1 MSRSFKYVVMAA
13 MVAAVSGCTV
23 HDTDIPDLA
32 GPSEFATRIA
42 LSLSPDS
49 ILQDGFSQTVLN
61 IEVTGADGRAVRGL
75 TLRVDVSEGGTVFD
89 FGTLS
94 AKTVVTGDDGRAR
107 VTFTAP
113 PGDVEPTGAGRVV
126 TFVVT
131 PIGNDF
137 RGSSSRTVDLH
148 LVPVGP
154 IFPPNAAPIARFTA
168 TPSQASVL
176 ATISFDASTSV
187 DRDLSG
193 NEIPC
198 PSCSFQWSFGDGGVA
213 TGVFATHQFR
223 NAGTYQV
230 RLTVTDP
237 QGVSAQ
243 TVQAITIGPGTAPQ
257 ADFVFSPSDPAVSQ
271 TVFFNAA
278 RSTAATGRTIVS
290 YDWDF
295 GNGRTA
301 TGVTTSRAF
310 NTPGT
315 FNVTLTV
322 TDDAG
327 LTNSKTTTITVGG
340 SSAQP
345 VANLVVSPSSGNTST
360 NFFFDASASR
370 GAAGTNIVEYRFTFG
385 DGSPDVVG
393 TAPTT
398 THRYLTPGAYTAR
411 ITVRDA
417 GGRTATTTQNVS
429 VQ

>member
-1 MSRSFKYVVMAA
+1 MSRFFKSVVMVG
-13 MVAAVSGCTV
+13 MVTVVSGCTV
-23 HDTDIPDLA
+23 HDVDAPDLA

-61 IEVTGADGRAVRGL
+61 IEATGANGSAVRGL
-75 TLRVDVSEGGTVFD
+75 TLRVDTSQGGTIFD

-107 VTFTAP
+107 VTYTAP
-113 PGDVEPTGAGRVV
+113 PRESSPPGEGRVV

-131 PIGNDF
+131 PVGSDF
-137 RGSSSRTVDLH
+137 RGETSRTVDLH
-148 LVPVGP
+148 LVPVGV
-154 IFPPNAAPIARFTA
+154 ILPPNGAPIARFTA
-168 TPSQASVL
+168 TPSQATVL
-176 ATISFDASTSV
+176 ATISFDASTTTDV
-187 DRDLSG
+187 DLSG

-198 PSCSFQWSFGDGGVA
+198 PGCSFQWDFGDGGTA
-213 TGVFATHQFR
+213 TGVFATHQYR

-230 RLTVTDP
+230 RVTATDTQGASSQAAQALTV
-237 QGVSAQ
+237 GA
-243 TVQAITIGPGTAPQ
+243 GTAPQ
-257 ADFVFSPSDPAVSQ
+257 ADFVFSPTDPAVSQ

-278 RSTAATGRTIVS
+278 GSSAATGRTIVS
-290 YDWDF
+290 YEWDF
-295 GNGRTA
+295 GNGRTS

-315 FNVTLTV
+315 FNVTLKV

-340 SSAQP
+340 SSSQP
-345 VANLVVSPSSGNTST
+345 VASLVVSPSSGNTST

-370 GAAGTNIVEYRFTFG
+370 GAAGTNITEYRFTFG

-398 THRYLTPGAYTAR
+398 THRYLTPGSYTAR